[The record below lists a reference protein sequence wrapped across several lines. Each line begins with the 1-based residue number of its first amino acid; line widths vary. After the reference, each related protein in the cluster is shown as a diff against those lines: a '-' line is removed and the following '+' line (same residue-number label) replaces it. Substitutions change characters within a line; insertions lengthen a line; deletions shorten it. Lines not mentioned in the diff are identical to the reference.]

1 VSPLEITD
9 AQIQVASVGF
19 VLKRTPIA
27 SKWGAIFGQQETL
40 AFKLYIAFW
49 SQAEHLLVSQAL
61 FEVQRTGEYTAKTFL
76 ARVTFA

>member
-1 VSPLEITD
+1 MCP
-9 AQIQVASVGF
+9 
-19 VLKRTPIA
+19 KRTPVA
-27 SKWGAIFGQQETL
+27 SKWEAIFGQQETL